1 MSLERQQRETEE
13 ANSWFPLEDVLHEC
27 SWVHEL
33 TVQIGQQSF
42 KDTCRCSYHHF
53 LNAANWE
60 KEAGTMP
67 PNPLMHAASCTQA
80 DTADPLFSSFRL
92 VDVWLRDWQSR
103 CAERENAIEAFVWNS
118 FHGGLGCTFPPLFL
132 EATANFTHPYLAPFR
147 WQGACFCMGRRH
159 WAICHTQKRSE
170 RERCSLGSLPAWW
183 MWGGSPP
190 VSMVAPSFI
199 RIPLQ
204 MRHNSLSPL
213 PPLCVCHLSPRLTPL
228 TVFQRLRN
236 LSKVRDGM
244 VSW

>member
-13 ANSWFPLEDVLHEC
+13 DNSWFPLEDVLHEC

-42 KDTCRCSYHHF
+42 KDTCRCSYHRF
-53 LNAANWE
+53 FYAANLE
-60 KEAGTMP
+60 KEAGTSATQS
-67 PNPLMHAASCTQA
+67 PNARCFLQPKQTRSTLCTR
-80 DTADPLFSSFRL
+80 LFALWTSDCGTGSHGARSGKM
-92 VDVWLRDWQSR
+92 R
-103 CAERENAIEAFVWNS
+103 FVWNS

-132 EATANFTHPYLAPFR
+132 KATANFTHPYLAPFR
-147 WQGACFCMGRRH
+147 WQGACICMGRRH
-159 WAICHTQKRSE
+159 WAICHAQKRSE
-170 RERCSLGSLPAWW
+170 REWCSLGSLPAWW

-190 VSMVAPSFI
+190 VSMAAPGFI

-236 LSKVRDGM
+236 LSKVRDGV